1 MDLESIPGVGEK
13 TARALSALDDPE
25 RALRAGD
32 VEAIATARGS
42 PGAGRPIARGA
53 IRLEHDD
60 PGGFLATDRAREVYR
75 EVLGLLEERTVTD
88 YAARRLETFY
98 PSPRRSRIAGGTG
111 VRPRGA
117 RARPRPRGARRA
129 RGGRTPSRAGRR
141 AGSRALSGDDR
152 RRALLGG
159 ARGDSG
165 TLRRNAPRDAQ
176 GWLNSPGVRD
186 GDRPRRVLRR
196 RHARGRRAGPARRPL
211 ENPAE
216 VVPERPLAFFARNRD
231 RLQAAVGPSGR

>member
-32 VEAIATARGS
+32 VEAIATA
-42 PGAGRPIARGA
+42 PGISQGRAARIARGA

-98 PSPRRSRIAGGTG
+98 PSPRRSRIAE
-111 VRPRGA
+111 VQEFA
-117 RARPRPRGARRA
+117 RE
-129 RGGRTPSRAGRR
+129 
-141 AGSRALSGDDR
+141 ALE
-152 RRALLGG
+152 
-159 ARGDSG
+159 
-165 TLRRNAPRDAQ
+165 RDPDLA
-176 GWLNSPGVRD
+176 VRD
-186 GDRPRRVLRR
+186 RKS
-196 RHARGRRAGPARRPL
+196 
-211 ENPAE
+211 
-216 VVPERPLAFFARNRD
+216 VV
-231 RLQAAVGPSGR
+231 